1 MADLNDSNG
10 NYDDNDEQITE
21 PEQLRKL
28 FIGGLDYR
36 TTDDGLKAHFEK
48 WGNIVDVVVMKDPKT
63 KRSRGFGFI
72 TYSQSYMI
80 DNAQNARP
88 HKIDGRTV
96 EPKRAVPRQ
105 EIDAPNA
112 GATVKKLF
120 VGGLRDD
127 HDEECLREYFKDF
140 GQIVGVNIVSDK
152 DTGKKR
158 GFAFIEFDDYD
169 PVDKIILQKTHTI
182 KNKSLDVKKA
192 IAKQDMDRQGGGGGG
207 GGGGGAGGGGG
218 SGGGGGGGG
227 RGGPGGRTGGRGGD
241 RGSQGGG
248 WSNNRQNGGG
258 NWGAGGGSF
267 GNNGNFGGSQ
277 GGSSGGWNQQ
287 SGGSGPWNNQG
298 SSGGGWN
305 NGGGGGGYGG
315 GSSNGNWGG
324 NGGGGGGFGNDYQ
337 QSYGGGPQRSN
348 NFGNSRPAP
357 YSQGGSG
364 GGGGFNKG
372 GNQGGGGGQGFGGNN
387 YNTGGGG
394 GGQGGNMGGGNR
406 RY

>member
-10 NYDDNDEQITE
+10 NYDDCDEITE

-140 GQIVGVNIVSDK
+140 GQIVSVNIVSDK

-169 PVDKIILQKTHTI
+169 PVDKIILQKNHTI
-182 KNKSLDVKKA
+182 KNKNLDVKKA

-207 GGGGGAGGGGG
+207 GV
-218 SGGGGGGGG
+218 GGG
-227 RGGPGGRTGGRGGD
+227 RGAPGGRPGGGRGGD
-241 RGSQGGG
+241 RGQGGG
-248 WSNNRQNGGG
+248 GGGWGGNNRQNGGG
-258 NWGAGGGSF
+258 NWGAGGGGGGY
-267 GNNGNFGGSQ
+267 GNSSNFGSGGQ
-277 GGSSGGWNQQ
+277 GGGSGGWNQGT
-287 SGGSGPWNNQG
+287 SGGGGPWNSQG
-298 SSGGGWN
+298 GGNSGWN
-305 NGGGGGGYGG
+305 NGSSGGGYGG
-315 GSSNGNWGG
+315 GGSNGNWGG

-337 QSYGGGPQRSN
+337 QSYGGGPQRN
-348 NFGNSRPAP
+348 NFGNNRPAP

-364 GGGGFNKG
+364 GGGFNKG
-372 GNQGGGGGQGFGGNN
+372 NQGGGQGFGGNN
-387 YNTGGGG
+387 YNTGGG
-394 GGQGGNMGGGNR
+394 QGGMGGGNR

>member
-10 NYDDNDEQITE
+10 NYDDNDEITE

-192 IAKQDMDRQGGGGGG
+192 IAKQDMDRQGGGGG
-207 GGGGGAGGGGG
+207 AGGGGG
-218 SGGGGGGGG
+218 SGGGGGGGGGG

-241 RGSQGGG
+241 RGSQGGGG

-298 SSGGGWN
+298 SSGGWN

-315 GSSNGNWGG
+315 GNSNGNWGG

-337 QSYGGGPQRSN
+337 QSYGGGPQRTN

-364 GGGGFNKG
+364 GGFNKTSSGLAG
-372 GNQGGGGGQGFGGNN
+372 GNQGGGGGGQGFGGNN

-394 GGQGGNMGGGNR
+394 GQGGNMGGGNR

>member
-1 MADLNDSNG
+1 MADINDSNG
-10 NYDDNDEQITE
+10 NYDDCDEITE

-36 TTDDGLKAHFEK
+36 TTDEGLKAHFEK

-169 PVDKIILQKTHTI
+169 PVDKIILQKNHTI

-207 GGGGGAGGGGG
+207 GGGGG
-218 SGGGGGGGG
+218 
-227 RGGPGGRTGGRGGD
+227 RGGPGGRPGGGRGGD
-241 RGSQGGG
+241 RNQGGG
-248 WSNNRQNGGG
+248 GGGWGGNNRQNGGG
-258 NWGAGGGSF
+258 NWNAGGGGF
-267 GNNGNFGGSQ
+267 GNNGGNFGGQ
-277 GGSSGGWNQQ
+277 GGGAGGWNQQ
-287 SGGSGPWNNQG
+287 GGGGGGGGPWNNQG
-298 SSGGGWN
+298 NNGWN
-305 NGGGGGGYGG
+305 NGGGGGSGGYGG
-315 GSSNGNWGG
+315 GNSNGNWGG
-324 NGGGGGGFGNDYQ
+324 NGGGGFGNDYQ

-348 NFGNSRPAP
+348 NFGNNRPAP

-364 GGGGFNKG
+364 GFNKG
-372 GNQGGGGGQGFGGNN
+372 NQGGGQGFGGNN
-387 YNTGGGG
+387 YNSG
-394 GGQGGNMGGGNR
+394 GGQGNMGGGNR

>member
-1 MADLNDSNG
+1 MTEVENG
-10 NYDDNDEQITE
+10 NSNENYSNDEPISE

-36 TTDDGLKAHFEK
+36 TTDEGLKVHFEK
-48 WGNIVDVVVMKDPKT
+48 WGHIVDVVVMKDPKT

-105 EIDAPNA
+105 DIDSPNA

-140 GQIVGVNIVSDK
+140 GNILGINIVSDK
-152 DTGKKR
+152 ETGKKR

-169 PVDKIILQKTHTI
+169 PVDKIILQKNHTI
-182 KNKSLDVKKA
+182 KNKTLDVKKA

-207 GGGGGAGGGGG
+207 GG
-218 SGGGGGGGG
+218 SGGGGGGGSGSG
-227 RGGPGGRTGGRGGD
+227 RGGQGGRGGGGRGE
-241 RGSQGGG
+241 RGSQGWGG
-248 WSNNRQNGGG
+248 NSRQNGG
-258 NWGAGGGSF
+258 NWGGNSF
-267 GNNGNFGGSQ
+267 GNNGNFGGNQ
-277 GGSSGGWNQQ
+277 GGPGGGWNSQPA
-287 SGGSGPWNNQG
+287 PWNNQ
-298 SSGGGWN
+298 SSGSDGGWN
-305 NGGGGGGYGG
+305 NGGSSFGGP
-315 GSSNGNWGG
+315 S
-324 NGGGGGGFGNDYQ
+324 GGGGGGSSGWGGSNSGGSGSFGNDYQ
-337 QSYGGGPQRSN
+337 QSYGGGPQRNSN
-348 NFGNSRPAP
+348 FGGNSRPAP
-357 YSQGGSG
+357 YSQ
-364 GGGGFNKG
+364 GGFNKG
-372 GNQGGGGGQGFGGNN
+372 GNQGGGGGGGQGGGFGGNN
-387 YNTGGGG
+387 YNSGGGG

>member
-1 MADLNDSNG
+1 MADINDSNG
-10 NYDDNDEQITE
+10 NYDDNDEQISE

-36 TTDDGLKAHFEK
+36 TTDEGLKAHFEK

-127 HDEECLREYFKDF
+127 HDEECLREYFKEF

-182 KNKSLDVKKA
+182 KNKTLDVKKA

-207 GGGGGAGGGGG
+207 GGG
-218 SGGGGGGGG
+218 
-227 RGGPGGRTGGRGGD
+227 RGGPGGRAGGRGGD
-241 RGSQGGG
+241 RGGQGGG
-248 WSNNRQNGGG
+248 WGNNRQNG
-258 NWGAGGGSF
+258 NWGSGGGGF
-267 GNNGNFGGSQ
+267 GNNGNFGGNQ
-277 GGSSGGWNQQ
+277 GGSGGWNQQ
-287 SGGSGPWNNQG
+287 SGPWNNQG
-298 SSGGGWN
+298 GNSGGGGGWN
-305 NGGGGGGYGG
+305 NGGGGGYSGG
-315 GSSNGNWGG
+315 GGNSNGNWGG
-324 NGGGGGGFGNDYQ
+324 GNAGGSFSNDYQ
-337 QSYGGGPQRSN
+337 QSYGGGPQRNS
-348 NFGNSRPAP
+348 NFGNNRPAP
-357 YSQGGSG
+357 YNQ
-364 GGGGFNKG
+364 GGFNKSG
-372 GNQGGGGGQGFGGNN
+372 GQGGGGGQGGFGGGNN
-387 YNTGGGG
+387 YNTT
-394 GGQGGNMGGGNR
+394 QGGNIGGNR

>member
-10 NYDDNDEQITE
+10 NYDDGDEITE

-127 HDEECLREYFKDF
+127 HDEDCLREYFKDF
-140 GQIVGVNIVSDK
+140 GQIVGVNIVVDK

-169 PVDKIILQKTHTI
+169 PVDKIILQKNHTI

-207 GGGGGAGGGGG
+207 GGGQ
-218 SGGGGGGGG
+218 GGG
-227 RGGPGGRTGGRGGD
+227 RGGPRIGGRGGQGD
-241 RGSQGGG
+241 RGQGGG
-248 WSNNRQNGGG
+248 GGGWGGQNRQNGGG
-258 NWGAGGGSF
+258 NWGGAGGGGF
-267 GNNGNFGGSQ
+267 GNSGGNFGGGQ
-277 GGSSGGWNQQ
+277 GGGSGGWNQQ
-287 SGGSGPWNNQG
+287 GGSGGGSPWNQG
-298 SSGGGWN
+298 GGNSGWN
-305 NGGGGGGYGG
+305 NGGGSGGGYGG
-315 GSSNGNWGG
+315 GSNGSWGG

-337 QSYGGGPQRSN
+337 QSYGGGPQRNN
-348 NFGNSRPAP
+348 NFGNNRPAP

-364 GGGGFNKG
+364 GGFNKG
-372 GNQGGGGGQGFGGNN
+372 NQGGGQGFGGNN
-387 YNTGGGG
+387 YNSGG

>member
-10 NYDDNDEQITE
+10 NYDDNDEQISE

-36 TTDDGLKAHFEK
+36 TTDEGLKAHFEK

-127 HDEECLREYFKDF
+127 HDEECLREYFKEF

-182 KNKSLDVKKA
+182 KNKTLDVKKA

-207 GGGGGAGGGGG
+207 GGG
-218 SGGGGGGGG
+218 
-227 RGGPGGRTGGRGGD
+227 RGGPGGRAGGRGGD
-241 RGSQGGG
+241 RGGQGGG
-248 WSNNRQNGGG
+248 WGNNRQNGGG
-258 NWGAGGGSF
+258 NWGSGGGGF
-267 GNNGNFGGSQ
+267 GNNGNFGGNQ
-277 GGSSGGWNQQ
+277 GGSGGWNQQ
-287 SGGSGPWNNQG
+287 SGPWNNQG
-298 SSGGGWN
+298 GNSGGGGGWN
-305 NGGGGGGYGG
+305 NGGGGGYSGG
-315 GSSNGNWGG
+315 GNSNGNWGG
-324 NGGGGGGFGNDYQ
+324 GSGGGSFSNDYQ
-337 QSYGGGPQRSN
+337 QSYGGGPQRNS
-348 NFGNSRPAP
+348 NFGNNRPAP
-357 YSQGGSG
+357 YNP
-364 GGGGFNKG
+364 GGFNKSAG
-372 GNQGGGGGQGFGGNN
+372 QGGGGGQGGFGGGNN
-387 YNTGGGG
+387 YNTT
-394 GGQGGNMGGGNR
+394 QGGNMGGNR

>member
-1 MADLNDSNG
+1 MADINDSNG
-10 NYDDNDEQITE
+10 NYDDGDEITE

-36 TTDDGLKAHFEK
+36 TTDEGLKAHFEK

-80 DNAQNARP
+80 DNAQDARP

-169 PVDKIILQKTHTI
+169 PVDKIILQKNHTI

-207 GGGGGAGGGGG
+207 GGGGGQGGRGGPRAGGRGGQG
-218 SGGGGGGGG
+218 DRGQGGGGGGWGG
-227 RGGPGGRTGGRGGD
+227 
-241 RGSQGGG
+241 Q
-248 WSNNRQNGGG
+248 NRQNGGG
-258 NWGAGGGSF
+258 NWGGAGGGGF
-267 GNNGNFGGSQ
+267 GNSGGNFGGGQ
-277 GGSSGGWNQQ
+277 GGGSGGWNQQ
-287 SGGSGPWNNQG
+287 GGSGGGPWNNQG
-298 SSGGGWN
+298 GGNSGWN
-305 NGGGGGGYGG
+305 GGGGGGGYGG
-315 GSSNGNWGG
+315 NSNGSWGG
-324 NGGGGGGFGNDYQ
+324 NGGGGGFGNDYQ
-337 QSYGGGPQRSN
+337 QSYGGGPQRNN
-348 NFGNSRPAP
+348 NFGNNRPAP

-364 GGGGFNKG
+364 GFNK
-372 GNQGGGGGQGFGGNN
+372 GNQGGGGQGFVGNN
-387 YNTGGGG
+387 YNSGG

>member
-10 NYDDNDEQITE
+10 NYDDGDEITE

-169 PVDKIILQKTHTI
+169 PVDKIILQKNHTI

-207 GGGGGAGGGGG
+207 GGGGGQGGRGGPRAGGRGGQG
-218 SGGGGGGGG
+218 DRGQGGGGGGWGG
-227 RGGPGGRTGGRGGD
+227 Q
-241 RGSQGGG
+241 S
-248 WSNNRQNGGG
+248 RQNGGG
-258 NWGAGGGSF
+258 NWGGAGGGGF
-267 GNNGNFGGSQ
+267 GNSGGNFGGGQGSGSGSWNQQ
-277 GGSSGGWNQQ
+277 GGSGG
-287 SGGSGPWNNQG
+287 GPWNNQG
-298 SSGGGWN
+298 GGNSGWN
-305 NGGGGGGYGG
+305 GGGGGGGYGG
-315 GSSNGNWGG
+315 NSNGSWGG
-324 NGGGGGGFGNDYQ
+324 NGGGGGGGFGNDYQ
-337 QSYGGGPQRSN
+337 QSYGGGPQRNN
-348 NFGNSRPAP
+348 NFGNNRPAP

-364 GGGGFNKG
+364 GFNK
-372 GNQGGGGGQGFGGNN
+372 GNQGGGQGFVGNN
-387 YNTGGGG
+387 YNSGG

>member
-1 MADLNDSNG
+1 MTNCTSFLFTFLQ
-10 NYDDNDEQITE
+10 QISE

-36 TTDDGLKAHFEK
+36 TTDEGLKAHFEK

-127 HDEECLREYFKDF
+127 HDEECLREYFKEF
-140 GQIVGVNIVSDK
+140 GQIVGINIVSDK

-169 PVDKIILQKTHTI
+169 PVDKIILQKTHNI
-182 KNKSLDVKKA
+182 RNKILDVKKA

-207 GGGGGAGGGGG
+207 GGG
-218 SGGGGGGGG
+218 
-227 RGGPGGRTGGRGGD
+227 RGGPGIRSGGRGGD
-241 RGSQGGG
+241 RGGQGGG
-248 WSNNRQNGGG
+248 WGNNRQNGGG
-258 NWGAGGGSF
+258 NWGSGGGGF
-267 GNNGNFGGSQ
+267 GNNSNFGGNQ
-277 GGSSGGWNQQ
+277 GSGGWNQQ
-287 SGGSGPWNNQG
+287 SGPWNNQG
-298 SSGGGWN
+298 SNSSGGGSWS
-305 NGGGGGGYGG
+305 NGGGGYSSSGG
-315 GSSNGNWGG
+315 GSNGNWGG
-324 NGGGGGGFGNDYQ
+324 NNGGNFSNDYQ
-337 QSYGGGPQRSN
+337 QSYGGGPQRNS
-348 NFGNSRPAP
+348 NFGNNRPAP
-357 YSQGGSG
+357 YNQ
-364 GGGGFNKG
+364 GFNKSKWHYP
-372 GNQGGGGGQGFGGNN
+372 NK
-387 YNTGGGG
+387 YA
-394 GGQGGNMGGGNR
+394 
-406 RY
+406 

>member
-10 NYDDNDEQITE
+10 NYDDNDEQISE

-36 TTDDGLKAHFEK
+36 TTDEGLKAHFEK

-127 HDEECLREYFKDF
+127 HDEECLREYFKEF

-169 PVDKIILQKTHTI
+169 PVDKIILQKTHNI
-182 KNKSLDVKKA
+182 KNKTLDVKKA

-207 GGGGGAGGGGG
+207 GGGG
-218 SGGGGGGGG
+218 
-227 RGGPGGRTGGRGGD
+227 RGGPGGRAGGRGGD
-241 RGSQGGG
+241 RGGQGGG
-248 WSNNRQNGGG
+248 WGNNRQNGGG
-258 NWGAGGGSF
+258 NWGSGGGGF
-267 GNNGNFGGSQ
+267 GNNGNFGGNQ
-277 GGSSGGWNQQ
+277 GSSGGWNQQ
-287 SGGSGPWNNQG
+287 SGPWNNQG
-298 SSGGGWN
+298 GNSGGGGGGGGWN
-305 NGGGGGGYGG
+305 NGGGGGYSGNGG
-315 GSSNGNWGG
+315 NSNGNWGG
-324 NGGGGGGFGNDYQ
+324 GNGGGSFSNDYQ
-337 QSYGGGPQRSN
+337 QSYGGGPQRNS
-348 NFGNSRPAP
+348 NFGNNRPAP
-357 YSQGGSG
+357 YNQ
-364 GGGGFNKG
+364 GGGFNKS
-372 GNQGGGGGQGFGGNN
+372 GGQ
-387 YNTGGGG
+387 GGGG
-394 GGQGGNMGGGNR
+394 GGQGGFGGGNNYNTTQGGNMGGNR

>member
-1 MADLNDSNG
+1 MSVKTDNGNNDS
-10 NYDDNDEQITE
+10 YNDEPITE

-36 TTDDGLKAHFEK
+36 TTDEGLKAHFEK

-105 EIDAPNA
+105 DIDNPNA

-140 GQIVGVNIVSDK
+140 GNILGINIVSDK
-152 DTGKKR
+152 ETGKKR
-158 GFAFIEFDDYD
+158 GFAFVEFDDYD
-169 PVDKIILQKTHTI
+169 PVDKIILQKSHTI
-182 KNKSLDVKKA
+182 KNKTLDVKKA
-192 IAKQDMDRQGGGGGG
+192 IAKQDMDGGRG
-207 GGGGGAGGGGG
+207 
-218 SGGGGGGGG
+218 GGGGGGGG
-227 RGGPGGRTGGRGGD
+227 RGGGGGQGGRSGGRNE
-241 RGSQGGG
+241 RGNQGGG
-248 WSNNRQNGGG
+248 WGGNRQNGG
-258 NWGAGGGSF
+258 NWGGNNF
-267 GNNGNFGGSQ
+267 GNNGSFGGGQ
-277 GGSSGGWNQQ
+277 GSGPGGWNNQPA
-287 SGGSGPWNNQG
+287 GGPWNNG
-298 SSGGGWN
+298 GNDGGWN
-305 NGGGGGGYGG
+305 NGGGFGGPQA
-315 GSSNGNWGG
+315 
-324 NGGGGGGFGNDYQ
+324 NGGGGGSWGGNSSGGGSGSNFGNDYQ
-337 QSYGGGPQRSN
+337 QNYGGGPQRS

-357 YSQGGSG
+357 Y
-364 GGGGFNKG
+364 GFNKG
-372 GNQGGGGGQGFGGNN
+372 GNQSGGGPQGGGFGGNN
-387 YNTGGGG
+387 YNSGGGPG
-394 GGQGGNMGGGNR
+394 GGNIGGGGGNR

>member
-10 NYDDNDEQITE
+10 NYDDNDEITE

-192 IAKQDMDRQGGGGGG
+192 IAKQDMDRQGGGGG
-207 GGGGGAGGGGG
+207 A
-218 SGGGGGGGG
+218 
-227 RGGPGGRTGGRGGD
+227 GGPGGRTGGRGGD
-241 RGSQGGG
+241 RGSQGGGG

-298 SSGGGWN
+298 SSGGWN

-315 GSSNGNWGG
+315 GNSNGNWGG

-337 QSYGGGPQRSN
+337 QSYGGGPQRTN

-364 GGGGFNKG
+364 GGFNKR
-372 GNQGGGGGQGFGGNN
+372 GGGGGQGFGGNN

-394 GGQGGNMGGGNR
+394 GQGGNMGGGNR

>member
-1 MADLNDSNG
+1 MAEQNDSNG
-10 NYDDNDEQITE
+10 NYDDGEEITE

-105 EIDAPNA
+105 EIDSPNA

-140 GQIVGVNIVSDK
+140 GQIVSVNIVSDK

-169 PVDKIILQKTHTI
+169 PVDKIILQKTHSI
-182 KNKSLDVKKA
+182 KNKTLDVKKA
-192 IAKQDMDRQGGGGGG
+192 IAKQDMDRQGGGGGRG
-207 GGGGGAGGGGG
+207 GPRA
-218 SGGGGGGGG
+218 GG
-227 RGGPGGRTGGRGGD
+227 RGGQGD
-241 RGSQGGG
+241 RGQGGG
-248 WSNNRQNGGG
+248 GWGGQNRQNGGG
-258 NWGAGGGSF
+258 NWGGAGGGGGF
-267 GNNGNFGGSQ
+267 GNSGGNFGGGQ
-277 GGSSGGWNQQ
+277 GGGSGGWNQQ
-287 SGGSGPWNNQG
+287 GGSGGGPWNNQG
-298 SSGGGWN
+298 GGNGGWN
-305 NGGGGGGYGG
+305 GGGGGGGYGG
-315 GSSNGNWGG
+315 GNSNGSWGG
-324 NGGGGGGFGNDYQ
+324 NGGGGGGGGGFGNEYQ
-337 QSYGGGPQRSN
+337 QSYGGGPQRNS
-348 NFGNSRPAP
+348 NFGNNRPAP
-357 YSQGGSG
+357 YSQGG

-372 GNQGGGGGQGFGGNN
+372 NQGGGQGFAGNN
-387 YNTGGGG
+387 YNTGG

>member
-1 MADLNDSNG
+1 MFTFLQ
-10 NYDDNDEQITE
+10 QISE

-36 TTDDGLKAHFEK
+36 TTDEGLKAHFEK

-127 HDEECLREYFKDF
+127 HDEECLREYFKEF
-140 GQIVGVNIVSDK
+140 GQIVGINIVSDK

-169 PVDKIILQKTHTI
+169 PVDKIILQKTHNI
-182 KNKSLDVKKA
+182 KNKMLDVKKA

-207 GGGGGAGGGGG
+207 GGV
-218 SGGGGGGGG
+218 GGGGGG
-227 RGGPGGRTGGRGGD
+227 RGGPGARSGGRGGD
-241 RGSQGGG
+241 RGGQGGG
-248 WSNNRQNGGG
+248 WGNNRQNGGG
-258 NWGAGGGSF
+258 NWGSGGGGF
-267 GNNGNFGGSQ
+267 GNNSNFGGNQ
-277 GGSSGGWNQQ
+277 GSGGWNQQ
-287 SGGSGPWNNQG
+287 SGPWNNQG
-298 SSGGGWN
+298 SNSSGGGSWS
-305 NGGGGGGYGG
+305 NGGGGYSSSGGN
-315 GSSNGNWGG
+315 SNGNWGG
-324 NGGGGGGFGNDYQ
+324 NNGGNFSNDYQ
-337 QSYGGGPQRSN
+337 QSYGGGPQRNS
-348 NFGNSRPAP
+348 NFGNNRPAP
-357 YSQGGSG
+357 YNQS
-364 GGGGFNKG
+364 FNKSKSS
-372 GNQGGGGGQGFGGNN
+372 
-387 YNTGGGG
+387 YSST
-394 GGQGGNMGGGNR
+394 
-406 RY
+406 YL

>member
-1 MADLNDSNG
+1 MSFPRIFEPL
-10 NYDDNDEQITE
+10 ITE

-140 GQIVGVNIVSDK
+140 GQIVSVNIVSDK

-169 PVDKIILQKTHTI
+169 PVDKIILQKNHTI
-182 KNKSLDVKKA
+182 KNKNLDVKKA

-207 GGGGGAGGGGG
+207 GVGGGRGAPGGRPGGGRGG
-218 SGGGGGGGG
+218 ERGQGGGGGGGW
-227 RGGPGGRTGGRGGD
+227 GG
-241 RGSQGGG
+241 
-248 WSNNRQNGGG
+248 NNRQNGGG
-258 NWGAGGGSF
+258 NWGAGGGGGGY
-267 GNNGNFGGSQ
+267 GNNSNFGSGGQ
-277 GGSSGGWNQQ
+277 GGGSGGW
-287 SGGSGPWNNQG
+287 NQG
-298 SSGGGWN
+298 SSGGGGPWNSQGGGNSGWN
-305 NGGGGGGYGG
+305 NGSSGGGYGG
-315 GSSNGNWGG
+315 GGSNGNWGG

-337 QSYGGGPQRSN
+337 QSYGGGPQRN
-348 NFGNSRPAP
+348 NFGNNRPAP

-364 GGGGFNKG
+364 GGGFNKG
-372 GNQGGGGGQGFGGNN
+372 NQGGGQGFGGNN
-387 YNTGGGG
+387 YNTGGG
-394 GGQGGNMGGGNR
+394 QGGMGGGNR